1 MPTIYLAG
9 PEVFLPD
16 AMEVMGEKR
25 RLAAHYGFSVTG
37 PGADENSPSLTVPL
51 TAHAIY
57 QRNHEA
63 MSASDYCLANIT
75 PFRSISGDVGTI
87 YEIGFMIAL
96 GRKVW
101 AYSNDHRPYGAR
113 VWSDWY
119 KQSGPQAH
127 KGTDGLAIETYGMA
141 DNLMIDGGIAFT
153 GGQVLWP
160 VAPVA
165 DIERDL
171 TSYEEALKRMAAT
184 IGV

>member
-16 AMEVMGEKR
+16 AMAVMGEKR
-25 RLAAHYGFSVTG
+25 RLAAQYGFTVTG
-37 PGADENSPSLTVPL
+37 PGPDENAVKSTAPL

-57 QRNHEA
+57 ERNHKA
-63 MSASDYCLANIT
+63 MAASDYCLANIT
-75 PFRSISGDVGTI
+75 PFRSISGDVGTV

-119 KQSGPQAH
+119 NESGPQALTG
-127 KGTDGLAIETYGMA
+127 KDGLAIETYGMA
-141 DNLMIDGGIAFT
+141 DNLMIDGGIAYT

-160 VAPVA
+160 DAPVA
-165 DIERDL
+165 DVERDL
-171 TSYEEALKRMAAT
+171 ATYEKALQLMAHT
-184 IGV
+184 F